1 MTQFWIAALA
11 LGLAAAAIVLVP
23 VVRAWASQQADRSSN
38 ALAVGIVI
46 ALAVP
51 IVAMMLYARWSTWD
65 WSTGGMPM
73 GASNQAE
80 VHEMDQAVA
89 ALEQR
94 LQRQPEDIES
104 WSLLGRSYMSMRRF
118 GDAARA
124 FRQAAALDGQAS
136 VQILADLGE
145 AAALSDPE
153 GLQGEAGAIF
163 ERVLAMSPAHP
174 KGLWYGGLNAYE
186 NSSWALADERLSM
199 LLTLNPPETLVPLI
213 EERIAA
219 ARAHGAEAP
228 VMPSPAMP
236 QPDPAP
242 PQPVASVPA
251 PETAPASQAPVTVA
265 EAPPAAADAEQNNN
279 GIRLEITLDPALAGR
294 ISGPAPLFII
304 ARNPGGGPPL
314 AVIRASSNELP
325 ISVEMTDANAMMEGV
340 TITDLAELELIARVS
355 LSGSPAQRPGD
366 LFGAVNYTRGNSGTT
381 RITIDSVAE

>member
-51 IVAMMLYARWSTWD
+51 IVAIMLYARWSTWD

-73 GASNQAE
+73 GASNPAE

-104 WSLLGRSYMSMRRF
+104 WALLGRSYMSMRRF
-118 GDAARA
+118 GDAAGA

-145 AAALSDPE
+145 AVALSDPE

-186 NSSWALADERLSM
+186 NFNWALADERLSM

-228 VMPSPAMP
+228 AMPPPAMP
-236 QPDPAP
+236 QPDPTPA
-242 PQPVASVPA
+242 QPVASAPVPESA
-251 PETAPASQAPVTVA
+251 PPSQAPVAVA
-265 EAPPAAADAEQNNN
+265 EAPPAAAAATQANN

-314 AVIRASSNELP
+314 AVIRANSNELP

>member
-51 IVAMMLYARWSTWD
+51 IVAIMLYARWSTWD

-73 GASNQAE
+73 GASNPAE

-104 WSLLGRSYMSMRRF
+104 WALLGRSYMSMRRF
-118 GDAARA
+118 GDAAGA

-145 AAALSDPE
+145 AVALSDPE

-186 NSSWALADERLSM
+186 NFNWALADERLSM
-199 LLTLNPPETLVPLI
+199 LLTLNPPDTLVPLI

-219 ARAHGAEAP
+219 ARAHGAET
-228 VMPSPAMP
+228 PAMP
-236 QPDPAP
+236 PPAMPPPDPTP
-242 PQPVASVPA
+242 TQPVASAPVPESA
-251 PETAPASQAPVTVA
+251 PPSQAPVA
-265 EAPPAAADAEQNNN
+265 IAQAPPAAAAATQANS

-314 AVIRASSNELP
+314 AVIRANSNELP

>member
-11 LGLAAAAIVLVP
+11 LGLVAAAIVLVP
-23 VVRAWASQQADRSSN
+23 VVRAWGSQQADRSSN

-65 WSTGGMPM
+65 WSTGGMQM
-73 GASNQAE
+73 GASSQAE

-118 GDAARA
+118 GDAAGA

-145 AAALSDPE
+145 AVALSDPE

-199 LLTLNPPETLVPLI
+199 LLSLNPPETLVPLI

-228 VMPSPAMP
+228 AMPPPAMP

-242 PQPVASVPA
+242 PQPVASAPA
-251 PETAPASQAPVTVA
+251 PESAPASQAPVTVT
-265 EAPPAAADAEQNNN
+265 EAPPATADAEQNNN

-340 TITDLAELELIARVS
+340 TITNLAELELIARVS

>member
-11 LGLAAAAIVLVP
+11 LGLAAAATVLVP
-23 VVRAWASQQADRSSN
+23 VIRAWASQQADRSSN

-65 WSTGGMPM
+65 WSTGGMRM

-104 WSLLGRSYMSMRRF
+104 WALLGRSYMSMRRF
-118 GDAARA
+118 GDAAGA

-145 AAALSDPE
+145 AIALSDPE

-186 NSSWALADERLSM
+186 NFNWALADQRLSM

-228 VMPSPAMP
+228 AMPPPAMP
-236 QPDPAP
+236 APDPTP
-242 PQPVASVPA
+242 PQPVASA
-251 PETAPASQAPVTVA
+251 PTPEPAPASQAPLSAA
-265 EAPPAAADAEQNNN
+265 EAAPAAEQASN
-279 GIRLEITLDPALAGR
+279 GIRLEITLDPALASR
-294 ISGPAPLFII
+294 ISGSAPLFII

-314 AVIRASSNELP
+314 AVIRANSNELP

>member
-65 WSTGGMPM
+65 WSTGGIPM
-73 GASNQAE
+73 GASSPAE

-94 LQRQPEDIES
+94 LQREPEDIES
-104 WSLLGRSYMSMRRF
+104 WALLGRSYMSMRRF

-145 AAALSDPE
+145 AVALSDPE

-163 ERVLAMSPAHP
+163 ERVLAMSPGHP

-186 NSSWALADERLSM
+186 NASWALADERLSM

-213 EERIAA
+213 EERIAS
-219 ARAHGAEAP
+219 ARAQGAEAQAAP
-228 VMPSPAMP
+228 PPAMP
-236 QPDPAP
+236 QPDPSP
-242 PQPVASVPA
+242 PEPVASASAPEPA
-251 PETAPASQAPVTVA
+251 PAGEPPVTAA
-265 EAPPAAADAEQNNN
+265 EAPPAAAAAEQASN

-294 ISGPAPLFII
+294 ISGPVPLFII

-340 TITDLAELELIARVS
+340 TITNLAELELIARVS

>member
-23 VVRAWASQQADRSSN
+23 VVRAWGSQQADRSSN

-65 WSTGGMPM
+65 WSTGGMQM
-73 GASNQAE
+73 GASSPAE

-118 GDAARA
+118 GDAAGA

-145 AAALSDPE
+145 AVALSDPD

-199 LLTLNPPETLVPLI
+199 LLSLNPPETLVPLI
-213 EERIAA
+213 EERIAS
-219 ARAHGAEAP
+219 ARAQGAEAP
-228 VMPSPAMP
+228 AMPPPAMP
-236 QPDPAP
+236 QPDPSP
-242 PQPVASVPA
+242 PEPVASAPA
-251 PETAPASQAPVTVA
+251 PEPAPASEPPVTVA
-265 EAPPAAADAEQNNN
+265 EAPPAAAAAEQGSN

-340 TITDLAELELIARVS
+340 TITNLAELELIARVS

>member
-51 IVAMMLYARWSTWD
+51 VVAMMLYARWSTWD

-73 GASNQAE
+73 GASSPAE

-104 WSLLGRSYMSMRRF
+104 WALLGRSYMSMRRF
-118 GDAARA
+118 GDAAQA

-145 AAALSDPE
+145 AVALSDPE

-163 ERVLAMSPAHP
+163 ERVLAMSPGHP

-186 NSSWALADERLSM
+186 NASWALADERLSM

-213 EERIAA
+213 EERIAS
-219 ARAHGAEAP
+219 ARAQGAEA
-228 VMPSPAMP
+228 PAMP
-236 QPDPAP
+236 QPDPRP
-242 PQPVASVPA
+242 PEPVASAPA
-251 PETAPASQAPVTVA
+251 PEPAPASEPPVTVA
-265 EAPPAAADAEQNNN
+265 ETPPAAAAAEQANN

>member
-23 VVRAWASQQADRSSN
+23 VVRAWGSQQADRSSN

-65 WSTGGMPM
+65 WSTGGMQM
-73 GASNQAE
+73 GASSPAE

-118 GDAARA
+118 GDAAGA

-145 AAALSDPE
+145 AVALSDPD

-186 NSSWALADERLSM
+186 NASWALADERLSM
-199 LLTLNPPETLVPLI
+199 LLSLNPPETLVPLI
-213 EERIAA
+213 EERIAS
-219 ARAHGAEAP
+219 ARAQGAEAP
-228 VMPSPAMP
+228 AMSPPAMP
-236 QPDPAP
+236 QPDPSP
-242 PQPVASVPA
+242 PEPVASAPA
-251 PETAPASQAPVTVA
+251 PEPAPASEPPVTVA
-265 EAPPAAADAEQNNN
+265 EAPPAAAAAEQGNN

-340 TITDLAELELIARVS
+340 TITNLAELELIARVS